1 MKYGRNQ
8 INKAGEIIM
17 SAKDNDEYNK
27 ALEKINEWRTL
38 HLIALDALQKEIE
51 SLLENYKI
59 AVFLTSRRLK
69 RITSIMYKLDI
80 NPEMR
85 LGGMQDIGGLRI
97 VVNNVEDLK
106 LCKQIVIKNTP
117 QSFDLVKIMDYV
129 QQPKE
134 SGYRSIHFIYKY
146 NSENKYVDGAKVE
159 LQIRTKL
166 QHSWAMAVETA
177 GLITSTPLKSSMGSE
192 EWLDFFKIVS
202 SLFAIKEKQP
212 ILKAHIEKDYDMYK
226 LMKLLYAVNI
236 EHNHSNTLKALRV
249 TGIQA
254 KKENYKNGYYILN
267 INFQSRI
274 VRITTFSK
282 EQENEAST
290 AYSELEKGIIDKN
303 NAVVLVSVP
312 KMKELQEAYPS
323 YFLNTTEFL
332 QAIDIMMENSEKINM
347 VSQ

>member
-1 MKYGRNQ
+1 
-8 INKAGEIIM
+8 
-17 SAKDNDEYNK
+17 
-27 ALEKINEWRTL
+27 
-38 HLIALDALQKEIE
+38 
-51 SLLENYKI
+51 
-59 AVFLTSRRLK
+59 
-69 RITSIMYKLDI
+69 
-80 NPEMR
+80 
-85 LGGMQDIGGLRI
+85 
-97 VVNNVEDLK
+97 
-106 LCKQIVIKNTP
+106 
-117 QSFDLVKIMDYV
+117 
-129 QQPKE
+129 
-134 SGYRSIHFIYKY
+134 
-146 NSENKYVDGAKVE
+146 
-159 LQIRTKL
+159 
-166 QHSWAMAVETA
+166 
-177 GLITSTPLKSSMGSE
+177 MGSE

-236 EHNHSNTLKALRV
+236 GHNHSNTLKALRV

>member
-1 MKYGRNQ
+1 M
-8 INKAGEIIM
+8 
-17 SAKDNDEYNK
+17 
-27 ALEKINEWRTL
+27 
-38 HLIALDALQKEIE
+38 
-51 SLLENYKI
+51 
-59 AVFLTSRRLK
+59 
-69 RITSIMYKLDI
+69 
-80 NPEMR
+80 
-85 LGGMQDIGGLRI
+85 
-97 VVNNVEDLK
+97 
-106 LCKQIVIKNTP
+106 
-117 QSFDLVKIMDYV
+117 
-129 QQPKE
+129 
-134 SGYRSIHFIYKY
+134 
-146 NSENKYVDGAKVE
+146 DGAKVE

-177 GLITSTPLKSSMGSE
+177 GLITSTPLKSSMGSD

-212 ILKAHIEKDYDMYK
+212 ILKAHIEKDYDMYE
-226 LMKLLYAVNI
+226 LMKLLYTVNI

-249 TGIQA
+249 TSIQA

-267 INFQSRI
+267 INFQSRT

-323 YFLNTTEFL
+323 YFLDTTEFL
-332 QAIDIMMENSEKINM
+332 QAIDIMMENIEKINI